1 MTSWPSLARRRHGLV
16 EIGAVGREGEGH
28 GWRKAGDGAG
38 RGARADAE
46 AGDEERDSRPG
57 LRAACRRHGR
67 AGIDAPGLGAVRA
80 DLRQEPVP
88 APFDEAGVGRRR
100 KLSVLGFRDPD
111 DHRARRG
118 GAVRAHDRHAGGVLD
133 LGGAAAR
140 RLGDRGEAAAS
151 QRPQPPAPVAVPA
164 ARSHDRVR
172 LAGERV
178 VDDEDVGGKAA
189 EERDDEA
196 GKDRRHRYP
205 PAAEPVGAGV
215 EAEGLRQIV
224 GRDVHENPPPAPRA
238 WRRDG
243 RSRIE
248 RPAAS
253 SDTAGHRGYQS
264 LKARAA
270 QFGTL
275 FPVAAEAPFLH
286 AAQVVEGG
294 DQLLVLRRIRSACRP
309 TSRPSRPCRS

>member
-1 MTSWPSLARRRHGLV
+1 MAPAVALGLMPRPV
-16 EIGAVGREGEGH
+16 TRSAI
-28 GWRKAGDGAG
+28 
-38 RGARADAE
+38 RAPE
-46 AGDEERDSRPG
+46 P
-57 LRAACRRHGR
+57 RAACRRHGR
-67 AGIDAPGLGAVRA
+67 AGIDAPGLGAVRT

-111 DHRARRG
+111 DHRARRS

-140 RLGDRGEAAAS
+140 RLGDRGEA
-151 QRPQPPAPVAVPA
+151 RRRNG
-164 ARSHDRVR
+164 RSRRRWRRSRLLDRDDRVR

-275 FPVAAEAPFLH
+275 FPVAAEAPFCMP
-286 AAQVVEGG
+286 
-294 DQLLVLRRIRSACRP
+294 RR
-309 TSRPSRPCRS
+309 